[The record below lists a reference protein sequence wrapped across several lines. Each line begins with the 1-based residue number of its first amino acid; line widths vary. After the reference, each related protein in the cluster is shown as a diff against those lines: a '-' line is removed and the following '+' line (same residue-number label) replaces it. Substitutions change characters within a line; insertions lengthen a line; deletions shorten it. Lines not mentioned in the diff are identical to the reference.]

1 MLSEA
6 AKAMEWSIGEVRN
19 EHPQRNGMAFAA
31 MRKRGMEKDGSE
43 RTAGRGECEE

>member
-1 MLSEA
+1 
-6 AKAMEWSIGEVRN
+6 MEWSIGEVRN